1 MKTELQNRFAE
12 LYPEHRILAVQL
24 NGFDHKVY
32 FDAGSKDSSIK
43 VEYHSPHLS
52 TYERTGLYT
61 DRAKELLE
69 VYPTYAYHG
78 KPEEIIF
85 ILPED
90 R

>member
-1 MKTELQNRFAE
+1 MKTELKNRFKE
-12 LYPEHRILAVQL
+12 LYPDKRILAVQL

-32 FDAGSKDSSIK
+32 FDSGNKDSRVE

-61 DRAKELLE
+61 DRAKQFLE
-69 VYPTYAYHG
+69 AYPTYAYQG
-78 KPEEIIF
+78 NPEEIIF
-85 ILPED
+85 LLPEE